1 MKMKTKRKTS
11 NFFAHLFLIIVCLL
25 TFVPIYWVLI
35 TAFDGRIG
43 LVSTDFII
51 FPKIPTLENFSK
63 VLTHPDFLMWLKNSF
78 IFAAGTTVFTLTL
91 ATLSAYAFSRFDFP
105 GKKAGLASYIVY
117 MMLPTTASL
126 VPQLLVI
133 KYLGIKN
140 SYLSLILIWSAAN
153 MAFAVWNLK
162 GYFDTIPKSIEE
174 AATIDGAT
182 KFQIFTKIMLPL
194 AKPALAITAIF
205 IFTAPWTDY
214 VTSYLFLTDGT
225 KYTLAQGLYSWAAD
239 FRSVSWGAFAAG
251 SIIMAM
257 PLTIVYLVFQKYI
270 VSGLTAGGV
279 KG

>member
-1 MKMKTKRKTS
+1 MKAKSKRRIGD
-11 NFFAHLFLIIVCLL
+11 FFAHLFLITACLL
-25 TFVPIYWVLI
+25 TFIPIYWVLL
-35 TAFDGRIG
+35 TAFDGRVG

-51 FPKIPTLENFSK
+51 FPKIPTLDNFKTVLSHPNFS
-63 VLTHPDFLMWLKNSF
+63 MWLKNSF
-78 IFAAGTTVFTLTL
+78 IFAGGTTLFTLTL
-91 ATLSAYAFSRFDFP
+91 ATLSAYAFSRFNFP
-105 GKKAGLASYIVY
+105 GKKAGLASYIIY
-117 MMLPTTASL
+117 MMLPTTAAL

-140 SYLSLILIWSAAN
+140 SYFSLILIWSAAN

-174 AATIDGAT
+174 AAIIDGAT
-182 KFQIFTKIMLPL
+182 KFQIFTRIMLPL

-239 FRSVSWGAFAAG
+239 FRSVSWGVFSAG
-251 SIIMAM
+251 SMIMAL